1 MLPEEKSF
9 PYVVRVVSE
18 IFGSNGSSSMAS
30 TCAST
35 LALMDAGIQLKKPV
49 AGIATGLASEGGKW
63 KLLTDLQDIED
74 GPGGMD
80 FKIAGTCDGVTA
92 IQMDTKTD
100 GLNWDIVEQTF
111 SRSREARLKILA
123 AMHAVIPE
131 PRKEMSRY
139 CPRVVTLTIHPE
151 KVRDVIGPGGRTIKK
166 IIAETGASVDIN
178 ENGCVHIIS
187 HNSES
192 VEKAI
197 TWMKKLT
204 HEATAGGTR

>member
-1 MLPEEKSF
+1 
-9 PYVVRVVSE
+9 
-18 IFGSNGSSSMAS
+18 
-30 TCAST
+30 
-35 LALMDAGIQLKKPV
+35 MDAGIQLKKPV
-49 AGIATGLASEGGKW
+49 AGIAMGLASEGRKW

-80 FKIAGTCDGVTA
+80 FKIAGTRDGVTA

-100 GLNWDIVEQTF
+100 GLTWDVVEQTF

-123 AMHAVIPE
+123 AMHVVIPE
-131 PRKEMSRY
+131 PRKEMSPY
-139 CPRVVTLTIHPE
+139 APRVATLMVPPE
-151 KVRDVIGPGGRTIKK
+151 KVRDVIGPGGKMIKK

-178 ENGCVHIIS
+178 DNGWVNIIS
-187 HNSES
+187 DNSES

-197 TWMKKLT
+197 HWVKKLT